1 MLILA
6 AAVFWGTSATLA
18 RFVFRDRH
26 VPALTVV
33 ELRLSIA
40 TLLLGLWLLARKR
53 SAFRVR
59 REDWGYFAVLGLV
72 GVGTVQATYYY
83 SISKLGVG
91 LAILLQYLAPSL
103 IVLYDAMR
111 GVPVRKS
118 TGWAVVAALAGTAL
132 LVGSVDRVALQAT
145 PLHWV
150 VGFSSAI
157 VFAFYVVF
165 SKRGLRRYPPETV
178 LFYTFLLASIL
189 WACVTPPA
197 AIFAAGYPPQLWMLF
212 IALGVFSTLVPF
224 ALFYAG
230 LRRVPA
236 AEAGVVAT
244 IEPVVAV
251 LAAMVFL
258 DERLL
263 PLQWLGAVFVLGA
276 SVLSSR
282 SSPESIEAQAERG

>member
-6 AAVFWGTSATLA
+6 AAMFWGTSATLA

-40 TLLLGLWLLARKR
+40 TVLLGLWLLARKR
-53 SAFRVR
+53 SAFRVK
-59 REDWGYFAVLGLV
+59 REDWGYFAVLGLI

-132 LVGSVDRVALQAT
+132 LVGSVDRVALQAK

-150 VGFSSAI
+150 IGFSSAI
-157 VFAFYVVF
+157 MFAFYVVY

-189 WACVTPPA
+189 WACITLPA
-197 AIFAAGYPPQLWMLF
+197 TIFAAGYPSELWMLF
-212 IALGVFSTLVPF
+212 IALGIFSTLVPF

-230 LRRVPA
+230 LRRIPA

-244 IEPVVAV
+244 FEPVVAV

-258 DERLL
+258 NERLL
-263 PLQWLGAVFVLGA
+263 PLQWLGAAFVLGA

-282 SSPESIEAQAERG
+282 GSPESVEAQAERG